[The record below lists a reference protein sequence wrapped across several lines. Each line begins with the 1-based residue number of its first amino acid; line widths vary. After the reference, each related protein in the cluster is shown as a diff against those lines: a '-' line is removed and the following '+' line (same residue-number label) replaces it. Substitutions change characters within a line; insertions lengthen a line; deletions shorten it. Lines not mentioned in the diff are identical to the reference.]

1 MGKKADKFAY
11 HIGNKF
17 FCEECL
23 TEEEAEAVKEKEK
36 VSKKDLATF
45 GDIACDKCKIKLN

>member
-1 MGKKADKFAY
+1 MENKVDKFAY

-23 TEEEAEAVKEKEK
+23 TEEEAKAIKEKE
-36 VSKKDLATF
+36 VVTKKDVEKSEEIF
-45 GDIACDKCKIKLN
+45 CDKCKKKIN